1 MTDIHNHLLFG
12 VDDGSI
18 SIEESISVLREMSKA
33 GYKNVI
39 LTPHYI
45 KDSNFNSSAK
55 ENFRRLKILREAVK
69 ENGIDIKLFLG
80 NEIYMDDDI
89 YELLMNGEVY
99 SLNGSSFILVE
110 LPMNGEYSNYL
121 EIFKD
126 LIRKGCHIILAHPE
140 RYIAFQKNYD
150 LLLELEGIGVFF
162 QCNLDSLIGK
172 YGNEACKMLKRML
185 KEKKVAFFATDI
197 HHKKHNYSDW
207 AKAKEI
213 ALTFLNESEFD
224 TLVKTNPEQLIA

>member
-89 YELLMNGEVY
+89 YELLGKGELTKVFLTAEFTSKVTSTICLTTSVLFHCGFLTNFY
-99 SLNGSSFILVE
+99 C
-110 LPMNGEYSNYL
+110 LP
-121 EIFKD
+121 
-126 LIRKGCHIILAHPE
+126 
-140 RYIAFQKNYD
+140 
-150 LLLELEGIGVFF
+150 
-162 QCNLDSLIGK
+162 
-172 YGNEACKMLKRML
+172 
-185 KEKKVAFFATDI
+185 
-197 HHKKHNYSDW
+197 
-207 AKAKEI
+207 
-213 ALTFLNESEFD
+213 
-224 TLVKTNPEQLIA
+224 